1 MRNTKRVSDPSLL
14 LMPLEQLL
22 ISLVETSPL
31 RLTLCH
37 VGLTAEVWG
46 DAHLYVETDWLT
58 IVIGEKLNRLHVR
71 RAALQRAQFI
81 DVWGREKAVHF
92 VDDAERLVLRSVLVD
107 TAEDTERH
115 VPARLAAFLAL
126 QKQYGEGIRLQ

>member
-1 MRNTKRVSDPSLL
+1 MRDTRQLSDPSFL

-22 ISLVETSPL
+22 VSLLENDLL

-37 VGLTAEVWG
+37 VGLTVEVWG

-58 IVIGEKLNRLHVR
+58 IVIGERRNRLHVR

-81 DVWGREKAVHF
+81 DVWGTDKAVHF
-92 VDDAERLVLRSVLVD
+92 VDDHGRVVLRSVLVN
-107 TAEDTERH
+107 TAEGALSH
-115 VPARLAAFLAL
+115 APARLAAFLAL
-126 QKQYGEGIRLQ
+126 QRQYGEGIRLQ